1 MSDEINN
8 ILCGDSKKTKNNAIK
23 IQYIERIRAESAY
36 PAFRSLVNLSAG
48 VSVFCGAI
56 CILVGMIFI
65 LIGMVGLFAS
75 REGGQ
80 GLILAIAGIVLIL
93 ITKASK
99 EASLMLADLVDSI
112 TDSNSQK
119 EDEKKC

>member
-8 ILCGDSKKTKNNAIK
+8 ILCDDSKTTNQNAIK

-36 PAFRSLVNLSAG
+36 PAFRNLISLSAG
-48 VSVFCGAI
+48 VSIFCGAI
-56 CILVGMIFI
+56 CILVGVIA
-65 LIGMVGLFAS
+65 LFAS

-119 EDEKKC
+119 EDEKSVTQ

>member
-8 ILCGDSKKTKNNAIK
+8 ILCDDSKTTKQNAIK
-23 IQYIERIRAESAY
+23 NQYIERIRAESAY
-36 PAFRSLVNLSAG
+36 PAFRNLVSLSAG
-48 VSVFCGAI
+48 VSIFCAAI
-56 CILVGMIFI
+56 CILVGV
-65 LIGMVGLFAS
+65 VGCYS
-75 REGGQ
+75 YKDGGQ
-80 GLILAIAGIVLIL
+80 GVALAIAGIVLIL

-119 EDEKKC
+119 EDEKSVTH